1 MLIKNYDQFK
11 LLEGEAFEDFQDK
24 DTNRIIQILQDRG
37 YIVDKNQAYALWY
50 ERSDAWAAGWLDMDG
65 VSDLDVFK
73 DICEFCDTDLPKVT
87 DNRYE

>member
-1 MLIKNYDQFK
+1 MFIKNYDEFK
-11 LLEGEAFEDFQDK
+11 PADGQIFTDYEDK

-37 YIVDKNQAYALWY
+37 YVVDKNQAYALWR
-50 ERSDAWAAGWLDMDG
+50 ERSDAWAAGWLTIDE